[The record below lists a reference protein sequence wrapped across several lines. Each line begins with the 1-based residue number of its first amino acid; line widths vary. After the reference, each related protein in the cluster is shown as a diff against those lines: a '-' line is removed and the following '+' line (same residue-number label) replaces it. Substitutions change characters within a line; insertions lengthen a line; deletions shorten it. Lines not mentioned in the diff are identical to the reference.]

1 FEKHKISYPNV
12 SNNRAANSSATRRR
26 GSFSD
31 PDNANIYSRS
41 LGSGSDSGGS
51 EYNEGIDDSDLQV
64 NWPQIRKALAKA
76 L

>member
-1 FEKHKISYPNV
+1 
-12 SNNRAANSSATRRR
+12 
-26 GSFSD
+26 

-76 L
+76 LGQLFCSTD